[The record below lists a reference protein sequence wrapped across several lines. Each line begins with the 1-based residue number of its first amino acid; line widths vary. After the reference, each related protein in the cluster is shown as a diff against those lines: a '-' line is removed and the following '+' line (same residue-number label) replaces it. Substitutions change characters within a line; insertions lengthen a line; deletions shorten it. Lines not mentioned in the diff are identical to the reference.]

1 MATLMEKDVL
11 LELVATGLGEI
22 SRAKQRKEITEELSD
37 NDRFYL
43 VDLRKKLYSSNE
55 KEWDFL
61 KTANDIKNVCQKYQ
75 IKD

>member
-22 SRAKQRKEITEELSD
+22 ARAELRGDVTEEKSND
-37 NDRFYL
+37 DRFYL

>member
-22 SRAKQRKEITEELSD
+22 ARAELREDVTEEKSND
-37 NDRFYL
+37 DRFYL